1 MGWRDQNDLID
12 EKYIVQWSSDG
23 SSFVD
28 LALIPSKMTV
38 LIQDVD
44 YDSGRTADGYMHR
57 NKVSVK
63 RKLEFTFPPTSDESG
78 MSTLLNQFGQDSF
91 YLKYFDPQTSSVQAK
106 RFYTG
111 DRTMPVYNFLLGLWD
126 SMTFNVVEY

>member
-1 MGWRDQNDLID
+1 MEWSEVNS
-12 EKYIVQWSSDG
+12 KYRVKWSSNG

-63 RKLEFTFPPTSDESG
+63 RKIEFTFPPTSDESG
-78 MSTLLNQFGQDSF
+78 MSTLLSQFGQDSF
-91 YLKYFDPQTSSVQAK
+91 YLTYFDPQTNSAQTK

-126 SMTFNVVEY
+126 AMTFNVVEY